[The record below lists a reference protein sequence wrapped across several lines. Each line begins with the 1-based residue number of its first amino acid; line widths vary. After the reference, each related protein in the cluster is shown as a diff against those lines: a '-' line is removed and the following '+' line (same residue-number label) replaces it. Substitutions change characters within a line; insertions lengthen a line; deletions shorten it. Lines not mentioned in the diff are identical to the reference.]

1 MAVGFFGI
9 AYFNNNPS
17 LAGAVNQNAERVF
30 IELAQI
36 LFNPW
41 IAGDPAVGDSGGGD
55 VHPELSVAGLLQRNH
70 RRSV

>member
-1 MAVGFFGI
+1 M
-9 AYFNNNPS
+9 
-17 LAGAVNQNAERVF
+17 F

-55 VHPELSVAGLLQRNH
+55 VHPELSAAGLLERNY
-70 RRSV
+70 RRPV